1 MSTDRESRN
10 DKTASEMQIS
20 QFNLQQ
26 SDEVDLMAL
35 FAVLIRNKFI
45 IIAITVAITLISTL
59 VVSLLTQK
67 WSSTAVVV
75 PPSSEEIKDINTLSA
90 QLSVLD
96 VKIDLSAQ
104 QIFNAFIEQYRSKVN
119 QEAYVRSTNY
129 FQELAKKIDPAD
141 KENGE
146 QRLVNNIITNSIHIT
161 DQSKEKN
168 STSNDII
175 LTFIAPTP
183 SEAQDLLAGYVRYT
197 ATKVREQFKQ
207 DIQNAIAQ
215 QLVRANETFKQEVTK
230 IRTEYDVKVERLK
243 RAIDIAKAAGVRKPI
258 VTDSAIISD
267 DPDYPIALGTEAL
280 EKKLAIELQNRD
292 IAMLSEDLQIRQH
305 YINSLSELKIDT
317 IDFLPAKFILAPD
330 LPAKKDSP
338 KSTLIIALS
347 AILGLILSSAYVLTR
362 ELYRD
367 YTMKTASHS

>member
-59 VVSLLTQK
+59 VVSLLPQK

-161 DQSKEKN
+161 DQSKEK
-168 STSNDII
+168 
-175 LTFIAPTP
+175 
-183 SEAQDLLAGYVRYT
+183 
-197 ATKVREQFKQ
+197 
-207 DIQNAIAQ
+207 
-215 QLVRANETFKQEVTK
+215 
-230 IRTEYDVKVERLK
+230 
-243 RAIDIAKAAGVRKPI
+243 I
-258 VTDSAIISD
+258 VHRMTL
-267 DPDYPIALGTEAL
+267 Y
-280 EKKLAIELQNRD
+280 
-292 IAMLSEDLQIRQH
+292 
-305 YINSLSELKIDT
+305 SLSLHRRLQKLKICW
-317 IDFLPAKFILAPD
+317 LAMF
-330 LPAKKDSP
+330 AIQQQ
-338 KSTLIIALS
+338 KSGSNLS
-347 AILGLILSSAYVLTR
+347 KIFKMR
-362 ELYRD
+362 
-367 YTMKTASHS
+367 

>member
-59 VVSLLTQK
+59 VVSLLPQK

>member
-1 MSTDRESRN
+1 
-10 DKTASEMQIS
+10 
-20 QFNLQQ
+20 
-26 SDEVDLMAL
+26 
-35 FAVLIRNKFI
+35 
-45 IIAITVAITLISTL
+45 
-59 VVSLLTQK
+59 
-67 WSSTAVVV
+67 
-75 PPSSEEIKDINTLSA
+75 INTLSA